1 MSRKKRIIKRALIVF
16 TGLIVAVVGFGYW
29 FMSLLHPIDSALLN
43 MESTTPGDL
52 SYVMKNRPPYRGK
65 ILAVVTSCGTMGES
79 GKATGYEMSELARAY
94 YVFVANGFEVDVAS
108 PAGGKPPVVIDD
120 EDMGRFDHAFLN
132 DTVAQNKV
140 SNTLPMQDVNPDDY
154 EAIYFVGGKGT
165 LFDFPQNQHI
175 QSIVRQYHEE
185 GKVVGAVCHGPA
197 ALVNVKLNNG
207 HYLLRGR
214 SVSAFTNQEEL
225 FLIKD
230 ARSIFP
236 FLLQDKLIENGA
248 DFKEGYMYLE
258 QVVKDGNLITG
269 QNPWSTWAVA
279 EAMVGQLGYA
289 PKHRNKTGEELSVEV
304 LETFEVHG
312 YDHAIALI
320 DHFSAAEQAPLSR
333 ELLAVHSILAAM
345 QWDVVK
351 AVKIIGLLKYAKSV
365 GSRQRQ

>member
-1 MSRKKRIIKRALIVF
+1 MSRKKRIIKRVLIVF
-16 TGLIVAVVGFGYW
+16 TGLVISVVGFGYW
-29 FMSLLHPIDSALLN
+29 FMSLLHPIDPALLN

-52 SYVMKNRPPYRGK
+52 SYVMENRPPYRGK

-79 GKATGYEMSELARAY
+79 QKTTGYEMSELARAY
-94 YVFVANGFEVDVAS
+94 YVFFANGFEVDVAS
-108 PAGGKPPVVIDD
+108 PNGGKPPVVIDD

-132 DTVAQNKV
+132 DTVAQSKV
-140 SNTLPMQDVNPDDY
+140 SNTIAMRDVNQEDY

-165 LFDFPQNQHI
+165 LFDFPQNEYI
-175 QSIVRQYHEE
+175 QSIVRRYHEE
-185 GKVVGAVCHGPA
+185 EKVIGAVCHGPA

-207 HYLLRGR
+207 NYLLEGR
-214 SVSAFTNQEEL
+214 PVSAFTNQEEL

-236 FLLQDKLIENGA
+236 FLLQDKLMENGA
-248 DFKEGYMYLE
+248 DFKEGHMYLE
-258 QVVKDGNLITG
+258 QVVQDGNLITG

-279 EAMVGQLGYA
+279 EAMVSQLGYA
-289 PKHRNKTGEELSVEV
+289 PKPRNKTGEELSVEV

-312 YDHAIALI
+312 YDRAIALI
-320 DHFSAAEQAPLSR
+320 DHFGTTEQAPLNR

-351 AVKIIGLLKYAKSV
+351 AVEIIGLLKYAKSV
-365 GSRQRQ
+365 SSRQRQ